1 MNDEYLWDKSGPVQP
16 DVRELESALSVLGFR
31 ADAFIPEALL
41 AKLAPPSLS
50 APTFSSLE
58 TPPLAVRLAH
68 LARIAVADFRRRPKD
83 FVKGLL
89 FENDDAGGAAGPLW
103 RRLHAQ
109 VEYNSAA
116 LARDPGG
123 YWRTV
128 TAATKRDRQRR
139 RTLGWSFLFSFFL
152 FTTTLVGVCALPL
165 FAPPPDL
172 AARDDD
178 HVQVISML
186 EPLPPPP
193 EPKPANHAGLGA
205 NAPGGGGGGG
215 GKSDPTPTTK
225 GRAPEATLND
235 FERIVD
241 PTTKPPKIEA
251 PSLPV
256 APKIKAPANAL
267 NPNLAQP
274 IGVPNGASGPPSD
287 GTGDGRGIGDGGK
300 GDGAG
305 NGDGSGAGRGV
316 GGGVG
321 GGTGGGS
328 GGDDGGASRGGGTAR
343 PKVFFQVKPKYTEE
357 GRANKI
363 QGKVVLSVEFR
374 ADGTIG
380 NVAVVRSLGYG
391 LDENAIAA
399 ARQIRFTPA
408 MVNGVPR
415 TIVTKVEYTF
425 SLL

>member
-16 DVRELESALSVLGFR
+16 DVRKLESALNVLGFR

-41 AKLAPPSLS
+41 AKLAPQSLS

-68 LARIAVADFRRRPKD
+68 LARTVVADFRRSPKD

-89 FENDDAGGAAGPLW
+89 FDDDDAVAAAGPLW

-172 AARDDD
+172 AAKDEDP
-178 HVQVISML
+178 VQVISML
-186 EPLPPPP
+186 EPLPPLPP
-193 EPKPANHAGLGA
+193 PPTAGSGVGLRA
-205 NAPGGGGGGG
+205 NAAGGGGG
-215 GKSDPTPTTK
+215 GKSDPTPASK

-241 PTTKPPKIEA
+241 PTTKPSAIDT

-256 APKIKAPANAL
+256 APKIKAPDEFR
-267 NPNLAQP
+267 PNLTQP
-274 IGVPNGASGPPSD
+274 VGVPNGASGPPSD
-287 GTGDGRGIGDGGK
+287 GNGPGSGIGDNGK
-300 GDGAG
+300 GDGVG
-305 NGDGSGAGRGV
+305 SGDGSGAGRGGNA

-321 GGTGGGS
+321 GGTGSENG
-328 GGDDGGASRGGGTAR
+328 GGATLR
-343 PKVFFQVKPKYTEE
+343 PAILSKSKPKYTEE

-380 NVAVVRSLGYG
+380 NVTVIRSLGYG

-408 MVNGVPR
+408 MVNGAPK
-415 TIVTKVEYTF
+415 TIVSKVEYTF

>member
-1 MNDEYLWDKSGPVQP
+1 
-16 DVRELESALSVLGFR
+16 
-31 ADAFIPEALL
+31 
-41 AKLAPPSLS
+41 
-50 APTFSSLE
+50 
-58 TPPLAVRLAH
+58 
-68 LARIAVADFRRRPKD
+68 
-83 FVKGLL
+83 
-89 FENDDAGGAAGPLW
+89 
-103 RRLHAQ
+103 
-109 VEYNSAA
+109 
-116 LARDPGG
+116 
-123 YWRTV
+123 V

-172 AARDDD
+172 AAKDEDP
-178 HVQVISML
+178 VQVISML
-186 EPLPPPP
+186 EPLPPLPP
-193 EPKPANHAGLGA
+193 PPTAGSGVGLRA
-205 NAPGGGGGGG
+205 NAAGGGGG
-215 GKSDPTPTTK
+215 GKSDPTPASK

-241 PTTKPPKIEA
+241 PTTKPSAIDT

-256 APKIKAPANAL
+256 APKIKAPDEFR
-267 NPNLAQP
+267 PNLTQP
-274 IGVPNGASGPPSD
+274 VGVPNGASGPPSD
-287 GTGDGRGIGDGGK
+287 GNGPGSGIGDNGK
-300 GDGAG
+300 GDGVG
-305 NGDGSGAGRGV
+305 SGDGSGAGRGGNA

-321 GGTGGGS
+321 GGTGSENG
-328 GGDDGGASRGGGTAR
+328 GGATLR
-343 PKVFFQVKPKYTEE
+343 PAILSKSKPKYTEE

-380 NVAVVRSLGYG
+380 NVTVIRSLGYG

-408 MVNGVPR
+408 MVNGAPK
-415 TIVTKVEYTF
+415 TIVSKVEYTF

>member
-68 LARIAVADFRRRPKD
+68 LARMVVADFRRGPKD
-83 FVKGLL
+83 FVTGLL
-89 FENDDAGGAAGPLW
+89 FDDAAAAAGGPLW

-116 LARDPGG
+116 FSSDPRG
-123 YWRTV
+123 YLQAV

-152 FTTTLVGVCALPL
+152 FTTTLVGVCAIPL

-172 AARDDD
+172 AAQEDD

-186 EPLPPPP
+186 NPLPPPP

-215 GKSDPTPTTK
+215 GKSDPAPATK
-225 GRAPEATLND
+225 GRSPEATLND

-256 APKIKAPANAL
+256 SPKIKG
-267 NPNLAQP
+267 NPDLVRPDLTQP
-274 IGVPNGASGPPSD
+274 IGVPNGANGPPSD
-287 GTGDGRGIGDGGK
+287 GKGDGRGIGDGGK
-300 GDGAG
+300 GDGVG
-305 NGDGSGAGRGV
+305 NGDGPGAGRGKD
-316 GGGVG
+316 GGVG
-321 GGTGGGS
+321 GGAGGGS
-328 GGDDGGASRGGGTAR
+328 GGDAGGAFGGGGTLR
-343 PKVFFQVKPKYTEE
+343 PKVFFQVKPRYTEE

-408 MVNGVPR
+408 MVNGVPK
-415 TIVTKVEYTF
+415 TIVTRVEYTF